1 MSKTKKIALMLVVAM
16 CISFLSGCWDSKE
29 LDSLLLVTGIGIDS
43 SQEKEY
49 NITVQVANT
58 QPPSAGGS
66 TGGGSSESTGMAT
79 NLTVPS
85 DTVLGGLEEINKN
98 SNRTLLIDHSRILVF
113 GEQIAQQGLTDVL
126 DAIIRTKDA
135 RIEVPVV
142 IVQGTAQEVLNTEL
156 KQEPFSGFYLANA
169 VEDLTATSKR
179 FAVRIFDFMNQLIC
193 SKMASTIPYIIVQE
207 NNGNKEFVVDGLA
220 VLTEGKMLDKLNM
233 QETQGFLLTDKKVGK
248 LGLEGKNDQGK
259 AVFKIIKSKCKRD
272 VKVTKDGAVK
282 VGFNIIAEA
291 ELGELSGFETLDSVK
306 LVEALNKLL
315 TDTITEN
322 VNAVIAKSK
331 LLNADVFGVCEQLY
345 RTKFSFWKEV
355 FEEWETKF
363 QQVEFKVSVK
373 AKLVD
378 TGEIGDTV
386 AIERNIK
393 KEELLNGYR

>member
-1 MSKTKKIALMLVVAM
+1 
-16 CISFLSGCWDSKE
+16 
-29 LDSLLLVTGIGIDS
+29 
-43 SQEKEY
+43 
-49 NITVQVANT
+49 
-58 QPPSAGGS
+58 
-66 TGGGSSESTGMAT
+66 
-79 NLTVPS
+79 
-85 DTVLGGLEEINKN
+85 
-98 SNRTLLIDHSRILVF
+98 
-113 GEQIAQQGLTDVL
+113 
-126 DAIIRTKDA
+126 
-135 RIEVPVV
+135 
-142 IVQGTAQEVLNTEL
+142 
-156 KQEPFSGFYLANA
+156 
-169 VEDLTATSKR
+169 
-179 FAVRIFDFMNQLIC
+179 
-193 SKMASTIPYIIVQE
+193 MASTIPYIIVQE